1 MAQAA
6 LEFLKYKKSI
16 STSTQTNNLDEFYVN
31 LSSTK
36 HARLHYSESYKDMVL
51 SFNINQSK
59 SFIITRQMWNI
70 FKLHLNEIDKIL
82 S

>member
-6 LEFLKYKKSI
+6 LEVLKYKKSI

-31 LSSTK
+31 LSITK
-36 HARLHYSESYKDMVL
+36 HACLHYSESYKDMVL